1 MAKAALR
8 WASAVGVVKCFTF
21 TLVANYLLHHKV
33 HRYKEKGG
41 SSRGKVDSG
50 DFDLHVLSCARHEVF
65 APHAIFDLPVSEA
78 SE

>member
-1 MAKAALR
+1 
-8 WASAVGVVKCFTF
+8 
-21 TLVANYLLHHKV
+21 LVANYLLHHKV

-65 APHAIFDLPVSEA
+65 APHAISDLQVSEA
-78 SE
+78 SEASEGELYFC